1 MITDPS
7 VDNHVRADSMNAT
20 ELLEDK
26 IKKLEWFA
34 QEVFKLTGTTYVAPC
49 PCHSFLMGFL
59 ALDVL
64 KVQLVRK

>member
-1 MITDPS
+1 MITDHS

-34 QEVFKLTGTTYVAPC
+34 KEVFRLTGTQYVGPC
-49 PCHSFLMGFL
+49 PCHSFLMGSL
-59 ALDVL
+59 ALDEL
-64 KVQLVRK
+64 KKWLVR